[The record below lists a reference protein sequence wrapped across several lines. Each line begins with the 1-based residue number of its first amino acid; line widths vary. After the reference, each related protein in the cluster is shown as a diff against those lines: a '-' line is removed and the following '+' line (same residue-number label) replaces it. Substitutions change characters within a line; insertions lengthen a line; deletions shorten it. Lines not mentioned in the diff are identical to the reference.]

1 MFHVKHQ
8 IEHIEVSRET
18 LSAIEYAWKAN
29 IEAFNIYADQ
39 LIWWNQR
46 INLLSKYTEKVDV
59 LQHIKHSLWTITST
73 EWNLDAELIV
83 DAGSGGG
90 LPGLPLAISF
100 PTKRVELVD
109 VVLKKMMTTQQI
121 IKKLSLSNAT
131 AKNQS
136 IEIEPSKETFL
147 YVSKHAFKIDDF
159 IKLTDNQNYRSA
171 IFLKGSDYNEE
182 LLRCDIP
189 LRVSVLAIDKYEKEP
204 FFDGKHV
211 VTISK
216 LNE

>member
-18 LSAIEYAWKAN
+18 LAAIEYAWSTN
-29 IEAFNIYADQ
+29 IEAFNIYAGQ

-59 LQHIKHSLWTITST
+59 LQHIKHSLWTIASPD
-73 EWNLDAELIV
+73 WNLDAELIV

-109 VVLKKMMTTQQI
+109 VVQKKMMTTQQI
-121 IKKLSLSNAT
+121 IKKLSLSNAI
-131 AKNQS
+131 AKHQN
-136 IEIEPSKETFL
+136 IEKESPTDKFL
-147 YVSKHAFKIDDF
+147 YVSKHAFKVDDF
-159 IKLTDNQNYRSA
+159 IKLTEGQDYRAA

-182 LLRCDIP
+182 LLRCDVP
-189 LRVSVLAIDKYEKEP
+189 LKVSVLAIDKYEKEP